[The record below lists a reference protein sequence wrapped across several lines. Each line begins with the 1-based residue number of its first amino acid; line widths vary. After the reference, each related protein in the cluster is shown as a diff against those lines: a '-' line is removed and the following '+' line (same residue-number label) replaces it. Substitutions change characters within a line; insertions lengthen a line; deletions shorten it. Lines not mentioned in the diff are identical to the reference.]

1 MTTAGLLSPVSEQKG
16 RHWVQHRFAPW
27 LVLVL
32 GKAAHSRCSRA
43 HQSFQPEVEA
53 MSSFRE
59 VLRVLMVLHGFV
71 RWAVWDEA
79 VWKPDLACRSKAEK
93 SPPTRRD
100 SLGAGKTSSCAW
112 SNAEAH
118 MANILSVLVKNN
130 VVQFSMLRKDK
141 EETSPSGCSLG
152 GTYVLEL
159 SIKKN
164 TNKNKCRCKGNQP
177 KVICGKTPLLL

>member
-100 SLGAGKTSSCAW
+100 SLGAGKTSSCVW
-112 SNAEAH
+112 SITH

-152 GTYVLEL
+152 GYLCAWTV
-159 SIKKN
+159 
-164 TNKNKCRCKGNQP
+164 NKEEYKQKQM
-177 KVICGKTPLLL
+177 